1 MTSLPSL
8 DSTVRQFRRRV
19 VLARALVVVRSG
31 VLLLAGF
38 AVFAVIALRL
48 FDVQV
53 TPTETWLL
61 ALLLPIGAGLFH
73 GLRATP
79 GPMAFASHVDRRG
92 YGMGLLLASIERD
105 LGTWSEDA
113 AQRLAAAQKA
123 LPEVR
128 PLGAIAAVVVSVV
141 GVGLL
146 AFLPQLDPVAGSG
159 TSAAA
164 IAGALESAR
173 DELDLVRELA
183 LAEEEEAARLEQRL
197 DALEQRIEEQQA
209 VGWSDVDAF
218 VDAVREAGEE
228 SARGHEAVRAR
239 SAELAS
245 ALASRDAEEQDRRE
259 LAALAARARDLGM
272 FDGLPPDVQK
282 ALESLA
288 RRGGAAEGAADGEAG
303 GTLDPESL
311 DAERI
316 RELARALADRGKVR
330 LDHAKDKLAGRVD
343 AEALQ
348 RLLDQQD
355 GGAAGAASDPMQA
368 QGEGWDPTPG
378 EDGAGV
384 PGRGGLG
391 RGRADATLDHLG
403 ATEVDLS
410 GLRAEQ
416 LPDGIAPP
424 DKWDVAGIGRAEP
437 EVAPERARP
446 GTGRAPSGGPGS
458 ASARRNLAP
467 RHRDAVRRFFE
478 GGGR

>member
-1 MTSLPSL
+1 MTLPPAL
-8 DSTVRQFRRRV
+8 ETTLRRFRRRV
-19 VLARALVVVRSG
+19 VIVTALEVVRSG
-31 VLLLAGF
+31 VLLLAGL

-53 TPTETWLL
+53 APTASWLL
-61 ALLLPIGAGLFH
+61 ALLVPIGAGLLH
-73 GLRATP
+73 ALRATP

-92 YGMGLLLASIERD
+92 HGTGLLLASIERD

-113 AQRLAAAQKA
+113 ARRLAAAEKA
-123 LPEVR
+123 LPRVR
-128 PLGAIAAVVVSVV
+128 PFGALTATVASVF

-146 AFLPQLDPVAGSG
+146 ALLPQLDPPGGSG
-159 TSAAA
+159 TGAAA

-173 DELDLVRELA
+173 EELDLVRELE
-183 LAEEEEAARLEQRL
+183 LVDEEAAAQLEQRL
-197 DALEQRIEEQQA
+197 DALEQRIEDQEA

-245 ALASRDAEEQDRRE
+245 ALASRDADAQDRRE
-259 LAALAARARDLGM
+259 LAALAARAQELGM
-272 FDGLPPDVQK
+272 FEGLPPDVRS

-288 RRGGAAEGAADGEAG
+288 RRGGAGEGAAAGESG
-303 GTLDPESL
+303 GALDPDSL

-316 RELARALADRGKVR
+316 RDLARALAERGKVR

-348 RLLDQQD
+348 RLLDQEC
-355 GGAAGAASDPMQA
+355 AASGETDGPMQA

-378 EDGAGV
+378 EDGDGR

-391 RGRADATLDHLG
+391 RGRGDATLDHLG
-403 ATEVDLS
+403 STEVDLS

-416 LPDGIAPP
+416 LPEGVAPP
-424 DKWDVAGIGRAEP
+424 DKWDTAGIGRVEP
-437 EVAPERARP
+437 EVSPEGARP
-446 GTGRAPSGGPGS
+446 GAPRAPSGGPGS
-458 ASARRNLAP
+458 ASARRDLAP

>member
-1 MTSLPSL
+1 MTLPPAL
-8 DSTVRQFRRRV
+8 ETTLRRFRRRV
-19 VLARALVVVRSG
+19 VIVKALEVVRSG
-31 VLLLAGF
+31 VLLLAGL

-53 TPTETWLL
+53 APTASWLS
-61 ALLLPIGAGLFH
+61 ALLVPIGAGLLH
-73 GLRATP
+73 ALRATP

-92 YGMGLLLASIERD
+92 HGTGLLLASIERD

-113 AQRLAAAQKA
+113 ARRLAAAEKA
-123 LPEVR
+123 LPRVR
-128 PLGAIAAVVVSVV
+128 PFGALTATVASVV

-146 AFLPQLDPVAGSG
+146 ALLPQLDPPGGSG
-159 TSAAA
+159 TGAAA

-173 DELDLVRELA
+173 EELDLVRELE
-183 LAEEEEAARLEQRL
+183 LVDEEAASQLEQRL
-197 DALEQRIEEQQA
+197 DALEQRIDDEGA

-245 ALASRDAEEQDRRE
+245 ALASRDAEAQDRRE
-259 LAALAARARDLGM
+259 LAALAARAQELGM
-272 FDGLPPDVQK
+272 FEGLPPDVRS

-288 RRGGAAEGAADGEAG
+288 RRGGAGDGAAAGESG
-303 GTLDPESL
+303 GALDPDSL

-316 RELARALADRGKVR
+316 RDLARALAERGKVR

-348 RLLDQQD
+348 RLLDQE
-355 GGAAGAASDPMQA
+355 GAASGETDGPMQA

-378 EDGAGV
+378 EDGDGQ

-391 RGRADATLDHLG
+391 RGRGDATLDHLG
-403 ATEVDLS
+403 STEVDLS

-416 LPDGIAPP
+416 LPDGVVPP
-424 DKWDVAGIGRAEP
+424 DKWETAGIGRAEP
-437 EVAPERARP
+437 EVSPEGARP
-446 GTGRAPSGGPGS
+446 GAARAPAGGPGS
-458 ASARRNLAP
+458 ASARRDLAP